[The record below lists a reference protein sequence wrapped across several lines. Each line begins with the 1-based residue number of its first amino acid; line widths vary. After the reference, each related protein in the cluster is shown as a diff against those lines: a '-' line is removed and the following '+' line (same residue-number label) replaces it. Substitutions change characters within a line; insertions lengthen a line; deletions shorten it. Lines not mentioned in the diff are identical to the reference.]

1 MENTVHMLDVGLKP
15 DLGVDAVPYF
25 RQAIEQLNAYD
36 SPVTLSIAKGR
47 YDFYPEHAAK
57 VPYYITNTASE
68 SENPDVSKTIGLL
81 LKGMK
86 GITLDGNGSLFVFH
100 GKMTPLVID
109 GCDNIQ
115 IRNLSIDF
123 ERATMSEMVVESV
136 GCHHLDVRVKPD
148 SWYELDQHGVL
159 SWVGEGWRYQGGP
172 AAQYDPANNTIR
184 RIPQHP
190 IMDAVKVEELEPKR
204 LRLHYAEDM
213 PDTKVG
219 NVFQLRDGIRDQV
232 GSFVVRSR
240 NVTWSKVGIH
250 YMHGLG
256 IVCQFS
262 ENVAFDAMNMKPRP
276 ESGRT
281 CAGFADLIHVSG
293 CRGLI
298 RVENSDFEGAHDDAI
313 NVHGTH
319 LRIVDRPSR
328 NQVVV
333 RFMHEQTYGFEP
345 FFTGDVVEFIRAR
358 TLIPYS
364 CHTVEEVSRMDAR
377 DWQLTLDKQVPDSI
391 EEHDVVE
398 NVTWTPQV
406 SIDNN
411 RFACIPTRG
420 ILVTTRRK
428 VVIENNRFERTG
440 MSAILIADD
449 AESWFE
455 SGMVRDVTI
464 RKNRFL
470 ACGNEDH
477 PVILIA
483 PENREGSAEQPVHQ
497 HVRIEDNRFEMIA
510 GDILHAKSTSGLH
523 VLNNELVVPASGKV
537 LSQTEEA
544 VRLQACSNVVFG
556 GNGIQTD

>member
-1 MENTVHMLDVGLKP
+1 MEKIWHMTADFGIKP
-15 DLGVDAVPYF
+15 DLGTDAVRAF
-25 RQAIEQLNAYD
+25 QQAVEKMKECD

-57 VPYYITNTASE
+57 VPYYVTNTASE

-86 GITLDGNGSLFVFH
+86 DITLDGNGSLFVFH

-109 GCDNIQ
+109 GCENIQ
-115 IRNLSIDF
+115 IRDLSIDF

-136 GCHHLDVRVKPD
+136 GRHHLDVRVKPD
-148 SWYELDQHGVL
+148 SWYELDLHGEL
-159 SWVGEGWRYQGGP
+159 FWVGEGWRYQGGP
-172 AAQYDPANNTIR
+172 AAQYDPANHTIR

-190 IMDAVKVEELEPKR
+190 VMDAVKVETIEPNR
-204 LRLHYAEDM
+204 LRLHYAGDM
-213 PDTKVG
+213 PDTKAG

-240 NVTWSKVGIH
+240 NVTWSKVSMH

-262 ENVAFDAMNMKPRP
+262 ENVSFDEMSMKPRA

-298 RVENSDFEGAHDDAI
+298 RIENSDFEGAHDDAI

-328 NQVVV
+328 NQIVV
-333 RFMHEQTYGFEP
+333 RYMHGQTYGFEP
-345 FFTGDVVEFIRAR
+345 FFAGDELEFIQAR
-358 TLIPYS
+358 TLTPYS
-364 CHTVEEVSRMDAR
+364 SRTVEAVSRLHAR
-377 DWQLTLDKQVPDSI
+377 DWLLTLDRQVPDSI

-398 NVTWTPQV
+398 NVTWTPEV
-406 SIDNN
+406 SIRNN

-464 RKNRFL
+464 RMNRFL
-470 ACGNEDH
+470 ECGNEEH

-483 PENREGSAEQPVHQ
+483 PENREVPIEQPVHQ
-497 HVRIEDNRFEMIA
+497 QVRIEDNRFEMPA
-510 GDILHAKSTSGLH
+510 GPILHAKSTSDLH
-523 VLNNELVVPASGKV
+523 VLHNEIAVPATGKAFERF
-537 LSQTEEA
+537 EEA
-544 VRLQACSNVVFG
+544 VRLVACSNVVIN
-556 GNGIQTD
+556 GNSI